1 MRDLLLYAS
10 GILGLAAASL
20 HCVLGETRVFARV
33 RIEPERLRTLIRLVW
48 HCSVVA
54 WAAVAVLLI
63 AAPFMGSPAARYW
76 IVGAAVVV
84 FGFAAIANAWAT
96 RGRFFGWAV
105 LTAVSA
111 WRLPDCEAGS
121 FAIAGGVTR
130 PSFKQAAQLVCI
142 G

>member
-20 HCVLGETRVFARV
+20 HCALGETRVFARV

-105 LTAVSA
+105 LTAVVG
-111 WRLPDCEAGS
+111 L
-121 FAIAGGVTR
+121 AIAG
-130 PSFKQAAQLVCI
+130 L
-142 G
+142 

>member
-10 GILGLAAASL
+10 GILGLAAAAL

-54 WAAVAVLLI
+54 HVRAAGWLI
-63 AAPFMGSPAARYW
+63 AAPCMGSQAARYW

-96 RGRFFGWAV
+96 RGRCFGWAV
-105 LTAVSA
+105 LTAVVG
-111 WRLPDCEAGS
+111 L
-121 FAIAGGVTR
+121 AIAG
-130 PSFKQAAQLVCI
+130 L
-142 G
+142 

>member
-1 MRDLLLYAS
+1 MRDLSLYAS
-10 GILGLAAASL
+10 GILGLAATFL
-20 HCVLGETRVFARV
+20 HGYLGETRVFVRV
-33 RIEPERLRTLIRLVW
+33 HIEPQRLRTLIRLVW

-63 AAPFMGSPAARYW
+63 AAPSMGSAAARYW

-105 LTAVSA
+105 LTAVVGLA
-111 WRLPDCEAGS
+111 VAG
-121 FAIAGGVTR
+121 
-130 PSFKQAAQLVCI
+130 L
-142 G
+142 

>member
-20 HCVLGETRVFARV
+20 HCVLGETRVFAHV

-63 AAPFMGSPAARYW
+63 AAPFMGSPAERYW
-76 IVGAAVVV
+76 IVGTAVVV

-105 LTAVSA
+105 LTAVVG
-111 WRLPDCEAGS
+111 L
-121 FAIAGGVTR
+121 AIAG
-130 PSFKQAAQLVCI
+130 L
-142 G
+142 